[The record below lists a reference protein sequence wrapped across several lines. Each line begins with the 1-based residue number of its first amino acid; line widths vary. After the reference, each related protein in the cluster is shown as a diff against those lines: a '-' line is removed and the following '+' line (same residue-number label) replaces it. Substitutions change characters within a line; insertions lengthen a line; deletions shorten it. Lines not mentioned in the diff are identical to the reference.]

1 MEIHSSRP
9 MRCVR
14 LLLLQSQRA
23 LSFYLD
29 QVNLLGGELSLDGH
43 YVAVSEQAQALAD
56 SSPDHSPHR
65 QDEPY
70 RRALSG
76 IYARLAATAARLGH
90 AEIARHAVG
99 VAPTYENVE
108 EFSGDLAIIH
118 RSLLSN
124 GSGALARGRLR
135 KLRRA
140 VDVFGFHL
148 ASIDMRQNSDVH
160 ERVVDELFEKAA
172 SGNGLCGPAGK
183 GARGAAAG

>member
-1 MEIHSSRP
+1 MP
-9 MRCVR
+9 
-14 LLLLQSQRA
+14 
-23 LSFYLD
+23 
-29 QVNLLGGELSLDGH
+29 N
-43 YVAVSEQAQALAD
+43 

-76 IYARLAATAARLGH
+76 IYARLAATAEKLGH

-99 VAPTYENVE
+99 AAPPYENVE
-108 EFSGDLAIIH
+108 ELSGDLSIIH

-124 GSGALARGRLR
+124 GSGSLARGRLR

-160 ERVVDELFEKAA
+160 ERVIDELLEKALPGTGYA
-172 SGNGLCGPAGK
+172 SLPEEERVALLLEELRTPRLLCVALSSPIRTRRPRNSPSLAKPRMRTGST
-183 GARGAAAG
+183 ARSRFPTT